1 MIPSCWN
8 VSSIG
13 QLFEIAHGKS
23 VTPTARSGSNQ
34 FPFLR
39 TSNVFWGK
47 ILLDDLDRMS
57 FSPEEIERMTLRD
70 GDILVCEGGDI
81 GRSAVWTH
89 GTQECAFQNH
99 LHRLRARSENVDPF
113 FFMYWLQAGFT
124 LSGFYDGV
132 GNRTTIPNLSRSRL
146 AALEVPLPDLS
157 QQIAISSILRSIQ
170 QAIEVE
176 TNLIRVTRELKAAVM
191 KKLFTEGLNGEPQ
204 KETEIG
210 MVPES
215 WKVSELREFV
225 TVKSGGTPSRDK
237 PEYWIKGT
245 IPWVKTGEVDYCV
258 ITDTSERITEAG
270 MENSAAKVFPS
281 GTLLMAMYGQGV
293 TRGKVGLLGI
303 PATTNQACAAI
314 FPDDRVTSLFLY
326 HFLEFQY
333 ENIRGMG
340 HGANQKNLNSD
351 IIKAIK
357 CPIPSPAE
365 QSAICRYLDTLN
377 SSLFNLE
384 RKRVAL
390 ESLFQSSLQ
399 NLMSGSIRVTD
410 LLLDSSVS
418 VEDQGV
424 AA

>member
-1 MIPSCWN
+1 MSENWSEIRVQDACDTLRSKRRKLLARDYGIRGRFPIVDQGQEAIAGWSDDESLVVSDELPLIVFGDHSRTFKYIDQPFIVGADGTQLLKPNKSIDPLFFYFACRNLDIPSRGYN
-8 VSSIG
+8 RH
-13 QLFEIAHGKS
+13 F
-23 VTPTARSGSNQ
+23 T
-34 FPFLR
+34 
-39 TSNVFWGK
+39 
-47 ILLDDLDRMS
+47 ILK
-57 FSPEEIERMTLRD
+57 EK
-70 GDILVCEGGDI
+70 
-81 GRSAVWTH
+81 
-89 GTQECAFQNH
+89 
-99 LHRLRARSENVDPF
+99 
-113 FFMYWLQAGFT
+113 
-124 LSGFYDGV
+124 
-132 GNRTTIPNLSRSRL
+132 TIRY
-146 AALEVPLPDLS
+146 PDLPL
-157 QQIAISSILRSIQ
+157 QRKIAAILRKIQ

-191 KKLFTEGLNGEPQ
+191 KKLFTEGLNGETQ
-204 KETEIG
+204 KETDIG

-225 TVKSGGTPSRDK
+225 TIKSGGTPSRDK
-237 PEYWIKGT
+237 PEYWNEGT

-270 MENSAAKVFPS
+270 MENSAAKIFPS

-293 TRGKVGLLGI
+293 TRGKVALLGI

-333 ENIRGMG
+333 ETIRGMG

-365 QSAICRYLDTLN
+365 QSAICRCLDTLN
-377 SSLFNLE
+377 SSLLNLE
-384 RKRVAL
+384 RRRVVL

-410 LLLDSSVS
+410 LLLDSSLS
-418 VEDQGV
+418 FESQGV